1 MKKRLIVFFLIFF
14 IGVGGLLVGCNETD
28 LSSLQSHISDMQQ
41 QITDLQDE
49 NNSMKNEITDLQDEN
64 KILIQQMLI
73 LNETIVNLQNRLNN
87 AEENVDELQSQLAI
101 AVANYNELYDNVYG
115 QTNNYKKVG
124 DTWTYSV
131 DGIKILDF
139 VIKSGV
145 FNPNSRDYFIECTI
159 SSYVEGI
166 SSLED
171 AQLGID
177 FLFYD
182 YSTNKIYNPL
192 NISENIIFLDRNI
205 PDEVRS
211 GLLFVYLGNT
221 IVTIY
226 DMNFV
231 DIAS

>member
-1 MKKRLIVFFLIFF
+1 
-14 IGVGGLLVGCNETD
+14 
-28 LSSLQSHISDMQQ
+28 MQQ
-41 QITDLQDE
+41 Q
-49 NNSMKNEITDLQDEN
+49 ITDLQDEN

-73 LNETIVNLQNRLNN
+73 LNETIVNLQNRLNS

-145 FNPNSRDYFIECTI
+145 FNPNSRDHFIECTI

-205 PDEVRS
+205 PDKVRS

-221 IVTIY
+221 IVTLY
-226 DMNFV
+226 DMNFIE
-231 DIAS
+231 IAS